1 MGVISNMKLLV
12 TGGAGFI
19 GSHLVDK
26 LIDLGHIVTCI
37 DDQSSTCNEEFYWN
51 DKAYNVKAS
60 ISQYKLLKNC
70 MKRVDYVFHLA
81 AHSRIQ
87 PALLNP
93 LECIDVNVLGTAN
106 VLQAA
111 RECGVKKVIYSSTS
125 SSYGLKNEPPL
136 VETMPTD
143 CLNPYSVSKVAGEE
157 LCRMYSELFGLDTI
171 TLRYF
176 NVYGDRQPLK
186 GAYAPVVGLFQEQ
199 KKSGE
204 SLTIVG
210 DGKQRRDFTH
220 VDDVVDANIKCMN
233 DVSNEIINIG
243 TGVNYSV
250 QELANIISDDQIYI
264 KERPGECRET
274 LACNS
279 KARSLLGWT
288 PTINIMDWLRDN

>member
-1 MGVISNMKLLV
+1 MKLLV

-60 ISQYKLLKNC
+60 ISQYKVLKNC
-70 MKRVDYVFHLA
+70 MKGVDYVFHLA

-125 SSYGLKNEPPL
+125 SSYGLKNQPPL

-250 QELANIISDDQIYI
+250 QELADIISDDQIYI
-264 KERPGECRET
+264 NERPGECRET

-288 PTINIMDWLRDN
+288 PTVNIMDWLRDN

>member
-60 ISQYKLLKNC
+60 ISQYKVLKNC

-250 QELANIISDDQIYI
+250 QELADIISDDHIYI

-288 PTINIMDWLRDN
+288 PTVNIMDWLRDN

>member
-1 MGVISNMKLLV
+1 MKLLV

-60 ISQYKLLKNC
+60 ISQYKVLKNC

-220 VDDVVDANIKCMN
+220 VNDVVDANIKCMN

-250 QELANIISDDQIYI
+250 QELADIISDDQIYI
-264 KERPGECRET
+264 NERPGECRET

-288 PTINIMDWLRDN
+288 PTVNIMDWLRDN

>member
-1 MGVISNMKLLV
+1 MKLLV

-60 ISQYKLLKNC
+60 ISQYKVLKNC

-243 TGVNYSV
+243 TGVNYSA
-250 QELANIISDDQIYI
+250 QELADIISDDHIYI
-264 KERPGECRET
+264 NARPGECRET

-288 PTINIMDWLRDN
+288 PTVNIMDWLRDN

>member
-1 MGVISNMKLLV
+1 MGVISNMRLLV

-60 ISQYKLLKNC
+60 ISQYKVLKNC

-250 QELANIISDDQIYI
+250 QELADIISDDQIYI
-264 KERPGECRET
+264 NERPGECRET

-288 PTINIMDWLRDN
+288 PTVNIMDWLRDN